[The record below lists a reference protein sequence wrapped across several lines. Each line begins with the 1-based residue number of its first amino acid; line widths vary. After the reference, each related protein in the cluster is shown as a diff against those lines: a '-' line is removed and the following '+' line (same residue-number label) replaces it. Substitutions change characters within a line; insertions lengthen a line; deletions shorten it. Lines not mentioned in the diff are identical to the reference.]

1 MKLYSLAIEGF
12 RRVAKTEIKF
22 GDATF
27 LIGENNSG
35 KSTVL
40 KAIEYLLSGK
50 KVIPSQEYYSV
61 IDEDTGETKPAVNT
75 IIFEAEFRNLPEDAS
90 NWRGFK
96 GRIFKYDKE
105 SKEDTGLSVTYRKTF
120 ELGKDVVIEF
130 KSKERELK
138 EKYSKCKTGQ
148 DYIDVGVNLVL
159 ITELFPEVDKNI
171 GKSKGALEKLEQL
184 DDIWNL
190 KEDEVWF
197 KNPGGIPGNVLKM
210 LPRFL
215 LIPADT
221 SISEIEGGGS
231 GVLGKTLNEL
241 FEDVRET
248 SDNYLKAQS
257 YLNEL
262 SKELDPED
270 ENSEFGKMITEL
282 NNILS
287 SVFPDSQLHATTDL
301 SDPDK
306 ALKPSFKI
314 EMSSNVRTPV
324 NNQGS
329 GMIRAA
335 AFGMLR
341 FRQKWLSKKEDE
353 HKRSLVVCFEEP
365 EIYLHPSAAN
375 QMRDAIYDLSSK
387 ESQIIAS
394 THSPFII
401 DLSRKPRQILNN
413 LKITDEGIVN
423 IPFTVSDAYKKL
435 EDDDKQHVKMLLR
448 IDSHIARI
456 FFAKN
461 IVIIEGDTEEIIIIE
476 CLKKLSKD
484 EYLSIVSNFE
494 IIKARGK
501 ASIIGL
507 VKYLVSMG
515 IEPIVVHDRDKGIA
529 GAEKFNQPIIDATQG
544 KGKVVQMCENVE
556 DEIGYDAPSYEKPLR
571 AYKETNKW
579 GDNWAGVPESWKV
592 KMKEIFGDH
601 IKS

>member
-12 RRVAKTEIKF
+12 RRVAKTEILF

-35 KSTVL
+35 KSTIL

-50 KVIPSQEYYSV
+50 KTIPSQEYYSV
-61 IDEDTGETKPAVNT
+61 IDDDTGETKPAVNT
-75 IIFEAEFRNLPEDAS
+75 ITYEAEFRNLPVDAV

-96 GRIFKYDKE
+96 GRVFSYETDDE
-105 SKEDTGLSVTYRKTF
+105 NDTGLSVTYRKTY
-120 ELGKDVVIEF
+120 ELTKDVVIEF
-130 KSKERELK
+130 KSKEREIK
-138 EKYSKCKTGQ
+138 EKFAACVTGQ
-148 DYIDVGVNLVL
+148 DYIDNGVDSDL
-159 ITELFPEVDKNI
+159 IAELFPETDKKI
-171 GKSKGALEKLEQL
+171 GKSKGALEKIEQIDEIWDL
-184 DDIWNL
+184 KDD
-190 KEDEVWF
+190 EEWF
-197 KNPGGIPGNVLKM
+197 QNPGGIPGNVLKM

-221 SISEIEGGGS
+221 SINEIEGATS

-248 SDNYLKAQS
+248 SDNYKQAQS
-257 YLNEL
+257 FLDEL

-270 ENSEFGKMITEL
+270 ENSEFGKMIAEL
-282 NNILS
+282 NGVLS
-287 SVFPDSQLHATTDL
+287 SVFPDTQLHATTDL

-329 GMIRAA
+329 GMVRAA

-341 FRQKWLSKKEDE
+341 FRQRWLSKKEDE
-353 HKRSLVVCFEEP
+353 HIRSLIVCFEEP

-375 QMRDAIYDLSSK
+375 QMRDAIYDLSGK

-413 LKITDEGIVN
+413 LHITDGGIENV
-423 IPFTVSDAYKKL
+423 PFSVSEAYRKL
-435 EDDDKQHVKMLLR
+435 EEDDKQHVKMLLR
-448 IDSHIARI
+448 IDGHIARM
-456 FFAKN
+456 FFSKY
-461 IVIIEGDTEEIIIIE
+461 IVIIEGDTEEIVILE
-476 CLKKLSKD
+476 SLKKLPK
-484 EYLSIVSNFE
+484 EQYLKIVSNFE

-515 IEPIVVHDRDKGIA
+515 IEPIVVHDRDKGTE
-529 GAEKFNQPIIDATQG
+529 GAEKFNQPISDATQG
-544 KGKVVQMCENVE
+544 KGSVIQMHENIE
-556 DEIGYDAPSYEKPLR
+556 DEIGYEAPSYEKPLR
-571 AYKETNKW
+571 AYQETLTW
-579 GDNWAGVPESWKV
+579 GDDWDKVPETWRN
-592 KMKEIFGDH
+592 KMKEIFGDY
-601 IKS
+601 I

>member
-12 RRVAKTEIKF
+12 RRVAKTEILF

-27 LIGENNSG
+27 LIGENNAG
-35 KSTVL
+35 KSTIL

-50 KVIPSQEYYSV
+50 KIIPSQEYYSV
-61 IDEDTGETKPAVNT
+61 IDDETGETKPAVN
-75 IIFEAEFRNLPEDAS
+75 IIKLEAEFRNLPEEAV

-96 GRIFKYDKE
+96 GRVFSYETDDKD
-105 SKEDTGLSVTYRKTF
+105 DTGLSVTYRKTF
-120 ELGKDVVIEF
+120 ELTKDVVIEF

-138 EKYSKCKTGQ
+138 EKYSKCVTGQ
-148 DYIDVGVNLVL
+148 DYINNGIDADL
-159 ITELFPEVDKNI
+159 ITELFPDLDKKI
-171 GKSKGALEKLEQL
+171 GRSKGALEKIEQI
-184 DDIWNL
+184 DEIWDL
-190 KEDEVWF
+190 KENEEWF
-197 KNPGGIPGNVLKM
+197 QNPGGIPGNVLKM

-221 SISEIEGGGS
+221 SINEIEGATS

-248 SDNYLKAQS
+248 SENYQKAQS
-257 YLNEL
+257 FLDLL

-270 ENSEFGKMITEL
+270 KNSEFGKMISEL
-282 NNILS
+282 NGVLS
-287 SVFPDSQLHATTDL
+287 SVFPDTQLHATTDL

-329 GMIRAA
+329 GMVRAA

-341 FRQKWLSKKEDE
+341 FRQRWLSKKEDE
-353 HKRSLVVCFEEP
+353 HVRSLIVCFEEP

-375 QMRDAIYDLSSK
+375 QMRDAIYDLSGK

-413 LKITDEGIVN
+413 LHITDDGIQNV
-423 IPFTVSDAYKKL
+423 PFSVSEAYKKL
-435 EDDDKQHVKMLLR
+435 EDYDKQHVKMLLR
-448 IDSHIARI
+448 IDSHIARM
-456 FFAKN
+456 FFSKCVV
-461 IVIIEGDTEEIIIIE
+461 IVEGDTEEIIILE
-476 CLKKLSKD
+476 SLKKLPK
-484 EYLSIVSNFE
+484 EQYLKIVSNFE

-515 IEPIVVHDRDKGIA
+515 IEPIVVHDRDRGTE
-529 GAEKFNQPIIDATQG
+529 GAEKFNQPIADATQG
-544 KGKVVQMCENVE
+544 KGRVIQMHENVE
-556 DEIGYDAPSYEKPLR
+556 DEIGYDTPSSEKPLR
-571 AYKETNKW
+571 AYQETLTW
-579 GDNWAGVPESWKV
+579 GDDWDKVPETWKI
-592 KMKEIFGDH
+592 KIKEIFGDY
-601 IKS
+601 I